1 MSLRCASAL
10 VSYVT
15 EQEAVNVSSDSTHK
29 TNCSENMVRFG
40 DVLTIENPS
49 QTCWCVNIFIFLTLW
64 TTKTQT
70 ITCWQSPPM
79 HTDCLLSPGPVRPRG
94 NLTVLRNSSV
104 EEHSKRQRR
113 TSELLASTNIFKRAA
128 PLSYVKWHS
137 GCACACVALWISPL
151 LRNIFP

>member
-1 MSLRCASAL
+1 MPPRTVDYAVVQSSPKLVQTMSLRCASAL

-64 TTKTQT
+64 TTKTT
-70 ITCWQSPPM
+70 
-79 HTDCLLSPGPVRPRG
+79 
-94 NLTVLRNSSV
+94 NYY
-104 EEHSKRQRR
+104 
-113 TSELLASTNIFKRAA
+113 LLAIA
-128 PLSYVKWHS
+128 SY
-137 GCACACVALWISPL
+137 AY
-151 LRNIFP
+151 